1 MNKTVATYY
10 KFPLLISAV
19 LTIVLFAATSIRLP
33 IQATQIILGALLG
46 TFILDLEYF
55 LYAYVLE
62 PDKDFSKTLIG
73 FFKHKDFGNVINHI
87 KYHKDDVED
96 KSLNSALFQ
105 VIFAVLCIFVV
116 TATTSLFAKAF
127 VLSILASSLYKLSE
141 VYFEDKTDTWFWAF
155 KSKPSKSGIKVFF
168 GIMIFI
174 LVLCIYL
181 A

>member
-1 MNKTVATYY
+1 MNKTVFSYF
-10 KFPLLISAV
+10 KLPILISAV
-19 LTIVLFAATSIRLP
+19 LTVMLFAVTSIRLP
-33 IQATQIILGALLG
+33 IQATQIILGAFLG

-55 LYAYVLE
+55 LYAYALE
-62 PDKDFSKTLIG
+62 PEKEFSKTLIG
-73 FFKHKDFGNVINHI
+73 FVKHRDFANAINHI

-105 VIFAVLCIFVV
+105 VVFAVLSIFVV
-116 TATTSLFAKAF
+116 TATNSLFAKAF

-141 VYFEDKTDTWFWAF
+141 IYYEDKTNEWFWAF
-155 KSKPSKSGIKVFF
+155 KTKPSKSGTKIFF
-168 GIMIFI
+168 GGITVI

>member
-1 MNKTVATYY
+1 MNKTVVSYI

-19 LTIVLFAATSIRLP
+19 LAIVLFAVTSIRLP
-33 IQATQIILGALLG
+33 IQATQILLGVLLG
-46 TFILDLEYF
+46 TFILDLEYI
-55 LYAYVLE
+55 LYAYALE
-62 PDKDFSKTLIG
+62 PDKEFSKTLIG
-73 FFKHKDFGNVINHI
+73 FVKHRDLTNVINHI
-87 KYHKDDVED
+87 KYHKDEVED

-141 VYFEDKTDTWFWAF
+141 YYYDDKVSEWFWAF
-155 KSKPSKSGIKVFF
+155 KTKPSKSGTKIYFSALTLV
-168 GIMIFI
+168 